1 MAEYRVQVIEKRV
14 PIGQRQAAMES
25 FQMVVLLDCWPVNL
39 SEEIKKYVREKYPF
53 MRIRYIPAGLTGGY
67 QINDSYLHG
76 PLKSNLRRLA
86 EAWYAATTLD
96 LLKKL
101 ENKEITECDF
111 HARQHSMFSIV
122 LLRDKS
128 VQWVIESL
136 KLITARDQF
145 GNNVI
150 LKGWHDTFGPC
161 FKKDFQDSTFRKY
174 EQKSAEEALNARMDE
189 ALTHVAAEEESR
201 NLHAVPTEPTP
212 KPGKPKKPKK
222 TRALR
227 HGVAEYTTEE
237 KQQRTSVMQAQTER
251 SMAAAMQSLSGS
263 SSATPMVTSAPS
275 VSNPA
280 RAATAKPRA
289 KPTPPKA
296 PRAKRCASSPASEE
310 DEDGEAEGDDDDD
323 DSGSDESGESQDDGP
338 ADRSSATIP
347 STADP
352 GPRAHL
358 RRHARKS
365 AAKPG
370 VSLADTRRDSYHA
383 WRNLTWMWPE
393 VLFLAGQHGTAV
405 PRVKDKIQGVLK
417 ILQEL
422 EIEASEQDDEPFVA
436 LFLNYRSVIESWAKG
451 EGPQPD
457 RDFFNTLT

>member
-1 MAEYRVQVIEKRV
+1 MAEYRVEVIDKRV

-101 ENKEITECDF
+101 ENKVITESDF

-128 VQWVIESL
+128 VEWVIESL
-136 KLITARDQF
+136 QRIATRDQF

-161 FKKDFQDSTFRKY
+161 FKKDFQDATFRKY
-174 EQKSAEEALNARMDE
+174 EQKSAEEALNAQMDE

-201 NLHAVPTEPTP
+201 NLHAVPTEPTS

-227 HGVAEYTTEE
+227 HGVAEYTAEE

-251 SMAAAMQSLSGS
+251 SMAAAMQSLS

-296 PRAKRCASSPASEE
+296 PIAKRCASSPALSEE

-323 DSGSDESGESQDDGP
+323 DGGSDESGGESQDDGV
-338 ADRSSATIP
+338 ADRPSATIP
-347 STADP
+347 STAAP

-370 VSLADTRRDSYHA
+370 VSLADMRDSYHA

-405 PRVKDKIQGVLK
+405 PRVKDQIQGVLK

-422 EIEASEQDDEPFVA
+422 EIEASEQDDDPFVE
-436 LFLNYRSVIESWAKG
+436 LFRNYRSVIESWAKG

-457 RDFFNTLT
+457 RDFFNTLS